1 MRRNVLAVTLFV
13 TLAGCGGK
21 TGTAAGDVTPTP
33 NTSAATRGARRQAN
47 VVTADEIKAQGGTNL
62 RDVLQALR
70 PAWFRVT
77 PTRMTGGGV
86 VADPISLFVDG
97 RRVGTAS
104 NLNEGPLASVVAVRF
119 YSASEAQGRFGM
131 DNLSGA
137 IEVTTH

>member
-1 MRRNVLAVTLFV
+1 MRRYVLFV
-13 TLAGCGGK
+13 TMVLGMAGCGGK
-21 TGTAAGDVTPTP
+21 TGTAAGDTTPTP
-33 NTSAATRGARRQAN
+33 EARTARRQAN
-47 VVTADEIKAQGGTNL
+47 VVTADEIKAQGATNL
-62 RDVLQALR
+62 SDALRALR
-70 PAWFRVT
+70 PTWFRVT

-97 RRVGTAS
+97 RRVGTAA
-104 NLNEGPLASVVAVRF
+104 NLNDIPINSVVAVRF